1 MTECNSVDDIK
12 NHKHRNIVNLVID
25 NINSDVIATKLGVSK
40 QIIQRTK
47 AKYRELIAECQT
59 TDLID
64 IDTDGYSS
72 QVIDKGKHVVLKM
85 ANTLLSKSM
94 NGTTV
99 GQLTQSMVALNT
111 LIRLEQGKSTENIA
125 HDVVHN
131 LNPEQLNLLRDSI
144 KNLKKSMLSID

>member
-1 MTECNSVDDIK
+1 MTVNDIK

-25 NINSDVIATKLGVSK
+25 NVNNDVIVSKLGVSK
-40 QIIQRTK
+40 QIVQRTK
-47 AKYRELIAECQT
+47 AKYADIINECQS

-64 IDTDGYSS
+64 IDTEGYST
-72 QVIDKGKHVVLKM
+72 QVIEKGKHVVLKM

-94 NGTTV
+94 NGSTI
-99 GQLTQSMVALNT
+99 GQLTQSMVQLNT

-125 HDVVHN
+125 HNVVHN

-144 KNLKKSMLSID
+144 KNLKKSMLSND